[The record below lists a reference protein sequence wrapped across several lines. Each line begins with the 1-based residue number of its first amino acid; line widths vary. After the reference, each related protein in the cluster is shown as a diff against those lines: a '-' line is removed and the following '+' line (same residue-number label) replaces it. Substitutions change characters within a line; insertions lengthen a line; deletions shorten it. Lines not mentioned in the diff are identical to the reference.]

1 MAVTEKI
8 RLRVIELRAEGVSY
22 DKISKEVGIAKQTA
36 VDIAREQ
43 LDSIST
49 LQAIKM
55 EAIFEAERV
64 NARGRIEQLAALH
77 TRLREEIERRNLAD
91 LPTEKLISLHQNLW
105 HSQRRSI
112 YSNHIQLKRASGAG
126 FPENAMAILTMDEK
140 RKRNWRTQW
149 LR

>member
-64 NARGRIEQLAALH
+64 NAKGRIEQLAALH

-91 LPTEKLISLHQNLW
+91 LPTEKLISLFIKTSDTLKGEVYTPTIYSSKEQAEQA
-105 HSQRRSI
+105 SQR
-112 YSNHIQLKRASGAG
+112 
-126 FPENAMAILTMDEK
+126 M
-140 RKRNWRTQW
+140 QW
-149 LR
+149 QF